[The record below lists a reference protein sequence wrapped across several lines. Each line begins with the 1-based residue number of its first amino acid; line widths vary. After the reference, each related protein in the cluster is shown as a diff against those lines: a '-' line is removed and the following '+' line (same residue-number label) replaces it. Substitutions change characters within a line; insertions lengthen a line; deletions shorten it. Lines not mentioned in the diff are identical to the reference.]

1 MAKIDLPNVFARAFN
16 TPLLI
21 ADNKLDAILSG
32 IGNRVFAGEVSASRD
47 DKPEPE
53 ASAGDTRRFKS
64 GGYLMEN
71 GIAVFPIIGTMV
83 RRGSWLDA
91 ESGLVSY
98 ALIRRG
104 LAEMM
109 NDGAVRGI
117 MLEVDSYGGEAGGVF
132 ELADWIRDASRA
144 SGKPVRVHVNESAA
158 SAAYAIASA
167 AEFISTPATGEVGSI
182 GVVCAHVDVS
192 EADKKAGHKWT
203 FIYAGAKKV
212 DGNAHEPLNKSV
224 KTELQADIDFL
235 YEMFV
240 AMVARNRGIDA
251 EAVKSTEAAI
261 YRGEQAV
268 EIGLADAV
276 MTLDEAITD
285 FESRLD
291 LQTANPSFVFARGA
305 DMAKKP
311 TDKSLESETGTVTEP
326 EIEATETEA
335 EAEPEANA
343 PGGGSGAAPEATPAA
358 SAGGKPEIPA
368 VLRADRART
377 LELNK
382 IHATAAKH
390 GISFDLAGAIENGTT
405 PEAAR
410 AAVFDAMAA
419 ADTAGP
425 PVVARTSQPL
435 VTNPD
440 GNASPDE
447 VKAGFDAA
455 IEKQAR
461 ARGLKV

>member
-1 MAKIDLPNVFARAFN
+1 MPKIDLPNVFARAFN

-32 IGNRVFAGEVSASRD
+32 IGNRVFAGEASASRE

-53 ASAGDTRRFKS
+53 ASAGEAPRRFKS
-64 GGYLMEN
+64 GGYLMGN
-71 GIAVFPIIGTMV
+71 GIAVFPVVGTMV

-104 LAEMM
+104 ITEML

-144 SGKPVRVHVNESAA
+144 TGKPIRVHVNESAA

-224 KTELQADIDFL
+224 KAELQADIDFL

-268 EIGLADAV
+268 AIGLADAV
-276 MTLDEAITD
+276 MTLDEAIAD
-285 FESRLD
+285 FEGRLD

-305 DMAKKP
+305 TMPKP
-311 TDKSLESETGTVTEP
+311 TKTSLEPEAGTVTEA
-326 EIEATETEA
+326 EIEATETE
-335 EAEPEANA
+335 EAEDKPEAVVA
-343 PGGGSGAAPEATPAA
+343 PPEAVAP
-358 SAGGKPEIPA
+358 SPDA
-368 VLRADRART
+368 VALALREDRARVM
-377 LELNK
+377 ELNQ
-382 IHATAAKH
+382 IHATAAKY
-390 GISFDLAGAIENGTT
+390 GISFDLDGAITAGTK

-410 AAVFDAMAA
+410 AAVFDALAK
-419 ADTAGP
+419 ADKEGP
-425 PVVARTSQPL
+425 VVVARTSKPL
-435 VTNPD
+435 AENPD
-440 GNASPDE
+440 KPGAADDE